1 MCKSSWVLTMNSS
14 TTISPTASAL
24 QNPNFSNVEERVLT
38 FSSKFVVK
46 IKIAIENIQYFLNSI
61 NMTSVSREQWLDFKD
76 IFRFGTQQLTSFQM
90 LISLAMK
97 LISLFVNFLKRE
109 NIKYLKIKIN
119 QLLC

>member
-1 MCKSSWVLTMNSS
+1 
-14 TTISPTASAL
+14 
-24 QNPNFSNVEERVLT
+24 
-38 FSSKFVVK
+38 
-46 IKIAIENIQYFLNSI
+46 
-61 NMTSVSREQWLDFKD
+61 MTSVSREQLLDFKE